1 MLTKFFIKTN
11 VSQFIPWGFLPND
24 GTSEFRVIVAGMEVA
39 TVTRLKVKIVEECT
53 FNAHRF
59 EGPGWQHLLKVEN
72 IVPVT
77 RMVFTK
83 LVNNSLSLMIFDGNR
98 LGKSEEFVE
107 RMVLNELKPFV
118 KSPLEKK
125 GMLHSV
131 NSV

>member
-1 MLTKFFIKTN
+1 MLTKIFIKTN

-39 TVTRLKVKIVEECT
+39 TVTRLKVKIVEEGT

-59 EGPGWQHLLKVEN
+59 GGPGWQHLLKVEN

-83 LVNNSLSLMIFDGNR
+83 LVNNSLSLMIFDGNG
-98 LGKSEEFVE
+98 LGKREEVVE

-118 KSPLEKK
+118 KSPVEKK

-131 NSV
+131 KSF

>member
-1 MLTKFFIKTN
+1 MTNIFIKTN

-59 EGPGWQHLLKVEN
+59 GGPGWQHLLKVEN

-83 LVNNSLSLMIFDGNR
+83 LVNNSLSLMIFDGNG
-98 LGKSEEFVE
+98 LGKREEVVE

-118 KSPLEKK
+118 KSPVEKK

-131 NSV
+131 KSF